1 MKIPVSWLEKYIKL
15 DGLDITQ
22 LAHLMTM
29 AGTEVSSVEHI
40 GESWDSEHLVVG
52 EIVDIKPHPN
62 ADKLRL
68 PTIKI
73 SESEHHTVVCGAPN
87 LYVSQKIVFAK
98 EGAKLFNPRSNNHE
112 VLKSAKIRGIE
123 SSGMVCSSLE
133 LGLGEDHSGIL
144 ELNSDIPI
152 GTPVKD
158 FLSDIVIETELTPNR
173 PDCLSII
180 GTAHE
185 IAAIT
190 NQDVAYPET
199 TFTTSNKKI
208 EDFIDIDIL
217 DSDLCPRYMGTVIQN
232 VHIQESPDWLKD
244 ALIKTGHRPINNV
257 VDITNYVMLE
267 FGQPLHAFDYN
278 KIPNK
283 KIVVRQSN
291 DGEKIDTLDGETRTL
306 ESPMLVIAD
315 DAKPI
320 ALAGVMGGSNTEID
334 SLTTDV
340 FLEAANFNASNT
352 RFTRNALNISTEASY
367 RFERYLRPELA
378 ELAFERAICLIQE
391 IAGGIPVESHIDI
404 YKKSDNNLD
413 VQFKLLNLNKLLGTE
428 FSLSEVSKI
437 FKSLG
442 CSIESESFDSI
453 LVTPPIWRSDIKI
466 ESDLIEEF
474 ARIYGYDNLPTAKI
488 DAIIPDRE
496 DSAYINFRENMRD
509 SLVYSGLNETISYA
523 VVNLEKLSKT
533 TDASSETFVKVKNP
547 MDSTKDILRPNLRV
561 NILDTLSNNRRL
573 NQSDPIQIFEI
584 GRVFGEFKNFSSQIM
599 PDEKEHL
606 IAVLSGKRNKD
617 NLWGKTTESVDFYDA
632 KGVLETLFE
641 STQVSFQLSE
651 CDDIFFSKGKS
662 AQVLVNSLHV
672 GNVGEISD
680 YALSHFDL
688 NESVVMVEIFL
699 EEILEKSEMIEPQ
712 YTRPSK
718 FPSSERDIAL
728 LVSNDIQSDQITD
741 VISKNP
747 LVVDTYV
754 IDLYEGEE
762 LGGNVK
768 SMTFKIVFQSFDSTL
783 STNEIDNTQQK
794 ILKSLKHQLNIEQR
808 Y

>member
-1 MKIPVSWLEKYIKL
+1 M
-15 DGLDITQ
+15 
-22 LAHLMTM
+22 
-29 AGTEVSSVEHI
+29 
-40 GESWDSEHLVVG
+40 
-52 EIVDIKPHPN
+52 
-62 ADKLRL
+62 
-68 PTIKI
+68 
-73 SESEHHTVVCGAPN
+73 
-87 LYVSQKIVFAK
+87 
-98 EGAKLFNPRSNNHE
+98 
-112 VLKSAKIRGIE
+112 
-123 SSGMVCSSLE
+123 
-133 LGLGEDHSGIL
+133 
-144 ELNSDIPI
+144 
-152 GTPVKD
+152 
-158 FLSDIVIETELTPNR
+158 
-173 PDCLSII
+173 
-180 GTAHE
+180 
-185 IAAIT
+185 
-190 NQDVAYPET
+190 
-199 TFTTSNKKI
+199 
-208 EDFIDIDIL
+208 
-217 DSDLCPRYMGTVIQN
+217 
-232 VHIQESPDWLKD
+232 
-244 ALIKTGHRPINNV
+244 
-257 VDITNYVMLE
+257 
-267 FGQPLHAFDYN
+267 
-278 KIPNK
+278 
-283 KIVVRQSN
+283 
-291 DGEKIDTLDGETRTL
+291 
-306 ESPMLVIAD
+306 
-315 DAKPI
+315 
-320 ALAGVMGGSNTEID
+320 
-334 SLTTDV
+334 
-340 FLEAANFNASNT
+340 
-352 RFTRNALNISTEASY
+352 
-367 RFERYLRPELA
+367 
-378 ELAFERAICLIQE
+378 
-391 IAGGIPVESHIDI
+391 
-404 YKKSDNNLD
+404 
-413 VQFKLLNLNKLLGTE
+413 
-428 FSLSEVSKI
+428 
-437 FKSLG
+437 
-442 CSIESESFDSI
+442 
-453 LVTPPIWRSDIKI
+453 
-466 ESDLIEEF
+466 
-474 ARIYGYDNLPTAKI
+474 
-488 DAIIPDRE
+488 
-496 DSAYINFRENMRD
+496 
-509 SLVYSGLNETISYA
+509 
-523 VVNLEKLSKT
+523 NLEKLSKT

-599 PDEKEHL
+599 PDEKDHL

-699 EEILEKSEMIEPQ
+699 EEILEKSEMIEHQ

>member
-98 EGAKLFNPRSNNHE
+98 EGATLFNPRSNNHE

-404 YKKSDNNLD
+404 YKKSDDNLD

-442 CSIESESFDSI
+442 CSIESKSADSI

-496 DSAYINFRENMRD
+496 DSTYINLRENMRD
-509 SLVYSGLNETISYA
+509 SLVYAGLNETISYA

-533 TDASSETFVKVKNP
+533 TDASPEMFVKVKNP

-641 STQVSFQLSE
+641 STQISFQLSE

-662 AQVLVNSLHV
+662 AQILVNSLHV
-672 GNVGEISD
+672 GNVGEIAD

-699 EEILEKSEMIEPQ
+699 EEILEKSEIIEPQ

-728 LVSNDIQSDQITD
+728 LVSNDIKSDQITD
-741 VISKNP
+741 LISKNP

-754 IDLYEGEE
+754 IDLYKGEE
-762 LGGNVK
+762 LEENIK
-768 SMTFKIVFQSFDSTL
+768 SMTFKIVFQSIDSTL
-783 STNEIDNTQQK
+783 STSEIDNTQQK

>member
-1 MKIPVSWLEKYIKL
+1 M
-15 DGLDITQ
+15 
-22 LAHLMTM
+22 
-29 AGTEVSSVEHI
+29 
-40 GESWDSEHLVVG
+40 
-52 EIVDIKPHPN
+52 
-62 ADKLRL
+62 
-68 PTIKI
+68 
-73 SESEHHTVVCGAPN
+73 
-87 LYVSQKIVFAK
+87 
-98 EGAKLFNPRSNNHE
+98 
-112 VLKSAKIRGIE
+112 
-123 SSGMVCSSLE
+123 
-133 LGLGEDHSGIL
+133 
-144 ELNSDIPI
+144 
-152 GTPVKD
+152 
-158 FLSDIVIETELTPNR
+158 
-173 PDCLSII
+173 
-180 GTAHE
+180 
-185 IAAIT
+185 
-190 NQDVAYPET
+190 
-199 TFTTSNKKI
+199 
-208 EDFIDIDIL
+208 
-217 DSDLCPRYMGTVIQN
+217 
-232 VHIQESPDWLKD
+232 
-244 ALIKTGHRPINNV
+244 
-257 VDITNYVMLE
+257 
-267 FGQPLHAFDYN
+267 
-278 KIPNK
+278 
-283 KIVVRQSN
+283 
-291 DGEKIDTLDGETRTL
+291 
-306 ESPMLVIAD
+306 
-315 DAKPI
+315 
-320 ALAGVMGGSNTEID
+320 
-334 SLTTDV
+334 
-340 FLEAANFNASNT
+340 
-352 RFTRNALNISTEASY
+352 
-367 RFERYLRPELA
+367 
-378 ELAFERAICLIQE
+378 IQE

-442 CSIESESFDSI
+442 CSIESKSADSI

-599 PDEKEHL
+599 PDEKDHL

-728 LVSNDIQSDQITD
+728 LVSNDIKSDQITD
-741 VISKNP
+741 LISKNP

-754 IDLYEGEE
+754 IDLYKGEE
-762 LGGNVK
+762 LEENIK
-768 SMTFKIVFQSFDSTL
+768 SMTFKIVFQSIDSTL
-783 STNEIDNTQQK
+783 STSEIDNTQQK